1 MLPLPRLRLP
11 ASRACQSS
19 TSHWLLCTDLLSRA
33 ICQRS
38 ARRSRSECS
47 KLRLAAFCF
56 ITCAAGF
63 AVPAKAAPS
72 LAPTLFGDPA
82 SSVRSVRGLRL
93 PLGPDSAAPSAY
105 LRCDRYAM
113 ERRQVG
119 VFRMGLLPQPVLT
132 GVTLELLRPPRGAP
146 WATHLRDFLQREP
159 ALRHV
164 LIRDFAVHGAD
175 GAVRLRARTA
185 QPASG
190 YRQLHLSRVS
200 HPDQNGEYRQAAKAV
215 LHLDGPSAGVL
226 QLTND
231 AGQSIKI
238 AY

>member
-1 MLPLPRLRLP
+1 MLRVGTGCGKRPVVI
-11 ASRACQSS
+11 
-19 TSHWLLCTDLLSRA
+19 WLLVVA
-33 ICQRS
+33 WFGP
-38 ARRSRSECS
+38 AP
-47 KLRLAAFCF
+47 
-56 ITCAAGF
+56 AG
-63 AVPAKAAPS
+63 AAP
-72 LAPTLFGDPA
+72 APGLFRD
-82 SSVRSVRGLRL
+82 SVGLVRTVRGLRL

-105 LRCDRYAM
+105 LVCDRYAM

-132 GVTLELLRPPRGAP
+132 GVTLELVPPPQGAP
-146 WATHLRDFLQREP
+146 WPTHLRDFLQREP

-164 LIRDFAVHGAD
+164 VIRDFAVHGAD

-185 QPASG
+185 QPGSG
-190 YRQLHLSRVS
+190 SHQLHLSRVS
-200 HPDQNGEYRQAAKAV
+200 YPDRNGEFRQAAKAV